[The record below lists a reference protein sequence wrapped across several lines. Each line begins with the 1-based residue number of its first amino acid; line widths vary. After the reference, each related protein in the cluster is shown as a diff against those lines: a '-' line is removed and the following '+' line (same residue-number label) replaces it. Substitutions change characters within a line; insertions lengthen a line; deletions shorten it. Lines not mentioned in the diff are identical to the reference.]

1 MSGVFGAAIE
11 LAGSG
16 IEVSHNR
23 LQQGFNGMLFI
34 LPNVNHAVHD
44 NDIQGMGQFGLIAFA
59 NALDNSVI
67 AGNRLSDNVVDG
79 LNLQARNSGN
89 RIEKNRADGNGR
101 DGIRSQGASGNVFE
115 ANHMRNN
122 TEHDAHDDN
131 RAANTW
137 TGNKCQT
144 DFPSGTIC
152 D

>member
-1 MSGVFGAAIE
+1 MSGVFGTAIE
-11 LAGSG
+11 PAGSG

-101 DGIRSQGASGNVFE
+101 DGASFRRWGEVRIGPQFVMSRRWVGE
-115 ANHMRNN
+115 LPDTSAEPDSS
-122 TEHDAHDDN
+122 TESGDAV
-131 RAANTW
+131 
-137 TGNKCQT
+137 G
-144 DFPSGTIC
+144 
-152 D
+152 